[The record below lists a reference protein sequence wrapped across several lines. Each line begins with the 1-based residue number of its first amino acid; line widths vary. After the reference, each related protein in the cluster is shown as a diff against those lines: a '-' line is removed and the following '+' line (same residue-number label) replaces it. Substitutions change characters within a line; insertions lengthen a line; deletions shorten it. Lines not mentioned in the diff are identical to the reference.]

1 MFGVLGIFADDR
13 ELGLLILFSDLPFL
27 TSFKLCEIIT
37 KIRLRNV
44 VHLNPKGRR
53 WYDVGKD
60 QPKMNLMCTYNIKL
74 FYQHR
79 CRTVRLELE
88 SLLSFGMLFL
98 VRRFFSPLGGF
109 LHNDPVLHFTIVA
122 VAPAGNICSKSCVV
136 NPCETKTIVFNSTY
150 TQTLFEK
157 PSKFEQASGSG

>member
-1 MFGVLGIFADDR
+1 
-13 ELGLLILFSDLPFL
+13 
-27 TSFKLCEIIT
+27 
-37 KIRLRNV
+37 
-44 VHLNPKGRR
+44 
-53 WYDVGKD
+53 
-60 QPKMNLMCTYNIKL
+60 
-74 FYQHR
+74 
-79 CRTVRLELE
+79 
-88 SLLSFGMLFL
+88 MLFL